1 MNPIHRDIFK
11 AIHEG
16 RWLTIEYR
24 NANHQITRYW
34 IGILDLNPVKR
45 SLAVEGFHLGQY
57 TLKKFDVIYIDSIL
71 SSQVLEGSYCP
82 VNERL
87 IRDIHENPHKYKTL
101 FDQVANLKIL
111 DYLEDCSRMD
121 TTPYRADFS
130 LVRYLDRDS
139 FHGDI
144 YPLSEEQ
151 FRKIVLEFQTG
162 AEKKQKQPGQQKLS
176 IQRLAMNVMSIHTPK
191 GLYVLAY
198 RLLDLDV
205 KQRCLKPDDTITICT
220 EFTISGNKESIRRY
234 LDAEDYELLHNFE
247 ENQEKIKDA
256 VTRAN
261 RNILGVDDM
270 PYVIGLGMDMVLD
283 LHREYGAVL
292 DMYQKG
298 EVSVPIKAFFGDLLD
313 RPRSRR
319 AVPIVLMNRKV
330 NLDQLLAI
338 DHAMKYPVAYVQGP
352 PGTGKTNTIIN
363 TILTAFFNEKTVLF
377 TSYNNHPIDGVVEK
391 LVSLT
396 YRGREIP
403 FPVVRL
409 GNSDKVRE
417 ALSYMRELYERTKSI
432 PIYDKILDKN
442 RDNQAER
449 MKRLSELLRKYEDK
463 LELKERGET
472 IERLLDYS
480 HSRSKSMQML
490 PFEADLEGRQLGRVN
505 RQLEKLGEITD
516 RDALALLTDE
526 EDELRQYLFFTA
538 VKYIQKIDAPANRK
552 LKDILFL
559 EDEKQRL
566 TSFQEYLGKSENLKQ
581 FIRIF
586 PVVATTCISAH
597 KLGEPECHFD
607 MTVMDEAS
615 QCNTAVG
622 LVPVIRGRNLM
633 LVGDPQQL
641 NPVILLDE
649 VTNQKLRKKYGAA
662 EEYDY
667 RRNSIYKAF
676 LACDSVSDEVLLRCH
691 YRCNRKIIDFNNQKY
706 YNSKLLILSESK
718 EPQPLVYVNV
728 ADGGT
733 YYKNTAP
740 AEVEEIIRF
749 AAQNKDKS
757 IGVITPFVNQKKAIE
772 QRLLQE
778 RMNHVTCG
786 TVHAFQG
793 DEKDVVLF
801 STAITDE
808 TYAGTYEWLKNN
820 KELINVATS
829 RAKEQLIVLS
839 NTKNLE
845 RLHQQEGEDDLYD
858 LIRYV
863 QSNGTSK
870 VTAKEAGSRALG
882 IKPFSTATEE
892 AFLATLNHALE
903 NIWLSQSRFTVE
915 KEVAVAQVFEDNV
928 SGSDLFY
935 SGRFDFVVY
944 EQRGRGKYPVLAIEL
959 DGKEHFENDIVMVRD
974 RKKKEI
980 CRAHQLELIRVE
992 NSYARRYQ
1000 HIKGILEAYF
1010 KIRH

>member
-1 MNPIHRDIFK
+1 MNPIHRDIFQ

-24 NANHQITRYW
+24 NANEQITRYW
-34 IGILDLNPVKR
+34 IGILDLNPGRR
-45 SLAVEGFHLGQY
+45 SLSVEGFHLSQF
-57 TLKKFDVIYIDSIL
+57 TLKKFDIIYIDSIL

-87 IRDIHENPHKYKTL
+87 VHDIHENPHKYKPL

-139 FHGDI
+139 FQGDI
-144 YPLSEEQ
+144 YPLSDEQ
-151 FRKIVLEFQTG
+151 FARIVMEFQAK
-162 AEKKQKQPGQQKLS
+162 AEKKQQSRQKLS

-198 RLLDLDV
+198 RRLELDV
-205 KQRCLKPDDTITICT
+205 KQRCLRPDDTVTICT
-220 EFTISGNKESIRRY
+220 EFTISGTKESVRKY
-234 LDAEDYELLHNFE
+234 LDAEDYDLLQEFE
-247 ENQEKIKDA
+247 KNQERIKDA
-256 VTRAN
+256 ITRAN

-270 PYVIGLGMDMVLD
+270 PYVIGLGMDLVLD

-292 DMYQKG
+292 DMYQKE

-319 AVPIVLMNRKV
+319 TVPIVLMNRKV

-363 TILTAFFNEKTVLF
+363 TILTAFFNDKTVLF
-377 TSYNNHPIDGVVEK
+377 TAYNNHPIDGVVEK
-391 LVSLT
+391 LTSLT
-396 YRGREIP
+396 YRGKEIP

-409 GNSDKVRE
+409 GNSDKVQE
-417 ALSYMRELYERTKSI
+417 AISYIRELYERTKAI
-432 PIYDKILDKN
+432 VIYDKTLSKN

-449 MKRLSELLRKYEDK
+449 MKRLSDLLRRYEDK
-463 LELKERGET
+463 LDLKERSET
-472 IERLLDYS
+472 IGRLLEYS
-480 HSRSKSMQML
+480 HSRSRSMQML
-490 PFEADLEGRQLGRVN
+490 PFETDLEGRQLGRVN
-505 RQLEKLGEITD
+505 RQIEKLGEITD
-516 RDALALLTDE
+516 EDALALLADE
-526 EDELRQYLFFTA
+526 EDELRKYLFYTA
-538 VKYIQKIDAPANRK
+538 AKFIQKIDAPANQN

-566 TSFQEYLGKSENLKQ
+566 VSFQEYLSKTENIKQ

-597 KLGEPECHFD
+597 KLGEPEILFD

-622 LVPVIRGRNLM
+622 LVPVIRGKNLM

-649 VTNQKLRKKYGAA
+649 VTNRKLRKKYGVAD
-662 EEYDY
+662 EYDY
-667 RRNSIYKAF
+667 RRNSVYKAF
-676 LACDSVSDEVLLRCH
+676 LACDSVSDEVLLRYH

-706 YNSKLLILSESK
+706 YNSRLLIRSESR
-718 EPQPLVYVNV
+718 EHQPLVYVNV
-728 ADGGT
+728 ADGRT
-733 YYKNTAP
+733 DYKNTSP
-740 AEVEEIIRF
+740 AEVEEIIRY
-749 AAQNKDKS
+749 AMHNKDKS

-772 QRLLQE
+772 KRLAQE
-778 RMNHVTCG
+778 RLEHVACG

-870 VTAKEAGSRALG
+870 VAAKEAGSRALG
-882 IKPFSTATEE
+882 VKPFSTATEE

-944 EQRGRGKYPVLAIEL
+944 EQRSAGKYPVLAIEL
-959 DGKEHFENDIVMVRD
+959 DGKEHFDNEIVMARD
-974 RKKKEI
+974 RKKQAI
-980 CRAHQLELIRVE
+980 CKAHELELIRVE